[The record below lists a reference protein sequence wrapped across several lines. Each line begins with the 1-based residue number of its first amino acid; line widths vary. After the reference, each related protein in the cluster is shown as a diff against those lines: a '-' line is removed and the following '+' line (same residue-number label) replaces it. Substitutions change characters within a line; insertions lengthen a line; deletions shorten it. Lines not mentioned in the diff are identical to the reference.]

1 MLWLFQVFALKA
13 GLYGCQVWATS
24 SDIWFLKNLLTSWKN
39 SRVSRK
45 VLILTACFAKQ
56 VRFPFF
62 IGASRFW
69 NSLLSSNNP
78 LLEKIVRADLLL
90 ANRSDTWTHQVL
102 HALQDSPASHRLL
115 NAIQSCESVILKQFK
130 LTVREH
136 FIGDWREIDNLT
148 PREAHHS
155 SKVMRTYHT
164 HFGVPLGQ
172 VGCKTLQRSIPEA
185 VWEKNLYLAKD
196 EDTRWGHKMRT
207 RTGWG
212 HRPHHQPC
220 LPPVLQIKKRGRHWP
235 GKRPKRPPPTMER

>member
-1 MLWLFQVFALKA
+1 
-13 GLYGCQVWATS
+13 
-24 SDIWFLKNLLTSWKN
+24 LTSWKN

-164 HFGVPLGQ
+164 HFGVPLGIAPGWWDDRKR
-172 VGCKTLQRSIPEA
+172 VISLSTFAWTFPAIFA
-185 VWEKNLYLAKD
+185 VHFLAFAFLATTFWSK
-196 EDTRWGHKMRT
+196 ECVMT
-207 RTGWG
+207 RTEGLTRPDLWQMWLAHCPVWG
-212 HRPHHQPC
+212 TYFAGLSAGASGQPTHSAPAC
-220 LPPVLQIKKRGRHWP
+220 LPTSVWG
-235 GKRPKRPPPTMER
+235 